1 MSAALQLGIARLRRR
16 PAQTATQT
24 LVLAVAVALLGA
36 MILFIGHSL
45 RTMTASATRSVPL
58 DLQGPMG
65 DYGQA
70 RSLAGE
76 ISRQPDIAQ
85 ASAVATT
92 PFAGAVHHGAG
103 GVTDAGAGAILA
115 VPPDYLHRIDTF
127 RFLRGGLRPGRVV
140 LDQQLAATLRAG
152 VGDSVSLRLGA
163 HTPPQSFK
171 VGGVALV
178 TAPDVLFQPLN
189 PQLGPA
195 PAQPPAN
202 IAILPVGTFARTVG
216 GALPSLGGTAN
227 PAAASVPGTLSGV
240 QWQVQAQVER
250 ESLGGTPSE
259 AFRRAGQ
266 IRNSVERS
274 FPGKIQFVDNLSEA
288 LETATGDALYAQ
300 ALFIML
306 AVPGALL
313 ALGLAY
319 LAALGTVERDRREL
333 ALLRAR
339 GASRRQLLGMA
350 ATESS
355 IVGLLA
361 GLLGAGISFLAVTL
375 LIEGSVGL
383 NPSRAASVLVVCI
396 VLAFAGGMVARLGT
410 GLRALSETVS
420 AGRRDTQS
428 GGTPLWRRLYLDF
441 VALAISGL
449 IYWLTA
455 STGFSAVVNPDSN
468 PTLSLSIYMFFAP
481 ALLWIGATLL
491 LVRLRGTVFSAIARR
506 LRGSEQGTSRRTFLL
521 ASASRRGP
529 AINRGLIFVGLLLAF
544 GVSLGVFAATYNQQA
559 GVDAQLT
566 LGADI
571 TATAPPGVTAKNGL
585 SELIEGVP
593 GVSATSAVDHS
604 YAYVGPDLQD
614 TFGIEPA
621 TIGAATTLRDSYFV
635 GGGAQT
641 MMSRLQSTPDGILVS
656 KETITDYSLRVG
668 DLLRLRVLDHRSG
681 KFRIVPFHVVGSV
694 QEFPSA
700 PRDSFMV
707 ANLAYLQKADHAGG
721 PNVVFASSSEDPA
734 AVAARVA
741 EATKGFGV
749 SVKDIRQQ
757 SVQTV
762 SSITT
767 VDLTGISRLEQAFA
781 IVLAAAAMWLFVN
794 LAVSERRHEF
804 ATMAALGASL
814 RDVGAFVR
822 SEAVTV
828 LAAAVALAAV
838 LGWLLAQ
845 MLIAMLQHVF
855 DPPPDHLAIPWG
867 FLGLLALAAV
877 AGALLAAAVAARSL
891 RHLPLGA
898 ILREE

>member
-1 MSAALQLGIARLRRR
+1 MSTALQLAVARLRHR
-16 PAQTATQT
+16 PGQTLTQA
-24 LVLAVAVALLGA
+24 LVLAAAVALLGA

-58 DLQGPMG
+58 DLQGPVET
-65 DYGQA
+65 YGQA
-70 RSLAGE
+70 RKLSAG
-76 ISRQPDIAQ
+76 IASQPDVAQ
-85 ASAVATT
+85 ASPVATA
-92 PFAGAVHHGAG
+92 PLAGVGHRGAAG
-103 GVTDAGAGAILA
+103 IAEAGAGAILA
-115 VPPDYLHRIDTF
+115 VPPGYLRHIDAF
-127 RFLRGGLRPGRVV
+127 RFLRGGLRPGEIV
-140 LDQQLAATLRAG
+140 LDQQLAATLRAR
-152 VGDSVSLRLGA
+152 VGDTVDLRLGA
-163 HTPPQSFK
+163 HMPSRKFT

-178 TAPDVLFQPLN
+178 SATDVLFQPLN
-189 PQLGPA
+189 PQVGPA

-202 IAILPVGTFARTVG
+202 VAIMPVATFAKAVG
-216 GALPSLGGTAN
+216 GALPSLGAAG
-227 PAAASVPGTLSGV
+227 PASAAVPGTLSGV
-240 QWQVQAQVER
+240 QWQLQVQLDRA
-250 ESLGGTPSE
+250 SLSGTPSE
-259 AFRRAGQ
+259 AFKRAGQ
-266 IRNSVERS
+266 IRNSLERS
-274 FPGKIQFVDNLSEA
+274 FPGKIQFVDNLSEG
-288 LETATGDALYAQ
+288 LETAAGDALYAE

-333 ALLRAR
+333 ALMRAR
-339 GASRRQLLGMA
+339 GASRRQLLAMA
-350 ATESS
+350 VGEAS

-361 GLLGAGISFLAVTL
+361 GLLGAGISFVAVAL

-383 NPSRAASVLVVCI
+383 NPTRAATVVLVCI
-396 VLAFAGGMVARLGT
+396 ALAIAGGMLARLGT
-410 GLRALSETVS
+410 GLRALAETVA
-420 AGRRDTQS
+420 AGRGGS
-428 GGTPLWRRLYLDF
+428 GSTRAPLWRRLYLDV

-481 ALLWIGATLL
+481 TLLWIGATLL
-491 LVRLRGTVFSAIARR
+491 LVRLRGTLFSSLARR
-506 LRGSEQGTSRRTFLL
+506 LRGSEQRPSRGTFLL
-521 ASASRRGP
+521 ASAARRGP

-566 LGADI
+566 LGADV
-571 TATAPPGVTAKNGL
+571 TATAPPGVTAKKGL
-585 SELIEGVP
+585 VKRIEGVP
-593 GVSATSAVDHS
+593 GVSAASPVDHS

-614 TFGIEPA
+614 TFGIDPA
-621 TIGAATTLRDSYFV
+621 TIGAATTLRDSYFI
-635 GGGAQT
+635 GGSAQA
-641 MMSRLQSTPDGILVS
+641 MLDRLKASRDGIIVS
-656 KETITDYSLRVG
+656 KETITDYSLEVG
-668 DLLRLRVLDHRSG
+668 DLLRLRVLDHVSG
-681 KFRIVPFHVVGSV
+681 SFRVVPFHVVGTV

-707 ANLAYLQKADHAGG
+707 ANLSYLQAADRAGG
-721 PNVVFASSSEDPA
+721 PNVIFANASEDPA
-734 AVAARVA
+734 AVAGRVA
-741 EATKGFGV
+741 GATKGFGV
-749 SVKDIRQQ
+749 AVKDIRQQ

-794 LAVSERRHEF
+794 LVVSERRHEF

-822 SEAVTV
+822 SEAMAV
-828 LAAAVALAAV
+828 LGAALALAAV

-867 FLGLLALAAV
+867 FLGLLAAAAV
-877 AGALLAAAVAARSL
+877 LGALLAAALAARSL
-891 RHLPLGA
+891 RRLPLGA

>member
-1 MSAALQLGIARLRRR
+1 VSAALRLGIARLRHR
-16 PAQTATQT
+16 PGQTVTQA
-24 LVLAVAVALLGA
+24 LVLAAAVALLGA

-58 DLQGPMG
+58 DLQGPVES
-65 DYGQA
+65 YGQA
-70 RSLAGE
+70 RTLSRE
-76 ISRQPDIAQ
+76 IARQPDIAQ
-85 ASAVATT
+85 ASAVATA
-92 PFAGAVHHGAG
+92 PFAGVSHRGGAG
-103 GVTDAGAGAILA
+103 VADAGAGAILA
-115 VPPDYLHRIDTF
+115 VPPGYLKHIDTF
-127 RFLRGGLRPGRVV
+127 RFLRGGLRPGEIV

-152 VGDSVSLRLGA
+152 VGDTVGLRLGA
-163 HTPPQSFK
+163 HAPPRKFT

-178 TAPDVLFQPLN
+178 SAPDVLFQPLN

-202 IAILPVGTFARTVG
+202 IAILPAATFAKTVG
-216 GALPSLGGTAN
+216 AALPSLGGAS
-227 PAAASVPGTLSGV
+227 PASAAVPGTLSGV
-240 QWQVQAQVER
+240 QWQVQAQVDR
-250 ESLGGTPSE
+250 ASLGGTPSE
-259 AFRRAGQ
+259 AFKRAGQ
-266 IRNSVERS
+266 IRNSLERS
-274 FPGKIQFVDNLSEA
+274 FPGKIQFVDNLSEG
-288 LETATGDALYAQ
+288 LEAAAGDALYAE

-319 LAALGTVERDRREL
+319 LAALGTVDRDRREL

-339 GASRRQLLGMA
+339 GASRRQLLAMA
-350 ATESS
+350 VGESS

-361 GLLGAGISFLAVTL
+361 GLLGAGASFLAVTL
-375 LIEGSVGL
+375 LVEGSVGL
-383 NPSRAASVLVVCI
+383 NPSRAATVVLVCI
-396 VLAFAGGMVARLGT
+396 ALAIAGGMLARLGT
-410 GLRALSETVS
+410 GLRALAETVA
-420 AGRRDTQS
+420 AGRS
-428 GGTPLWRRLYLDF
+428 GSRGTRKPLWRRLYLDF

-481 ALLWIGATLL
+481 TLLWIGATLL
-491 LVRLRGTVFSAIARR
+491 LVRLRGTLFSRVASR
-506 LRGSEQGTSRRTFLL
+506 LRGSEQSPSRRTFLL

-566 LGADI
+566 LGADV
-571 TATAPPGVTAKNGL
+571 TATAPPGVTAKQGL
-585 SELIEGVP
+585 VSRIEGVQ
-593 GVSATSAVDHS
+593 GVGAASPVDHS

-614 TFGIEPA
+614 TFGIDPA
-621 TIGAATTLRDSYFV
+621 TIGAATTLRDSYFI
-635 GGGAQT
+635 GGSAQT
-641 MMSRLQSTPDGILVS
+641 MLNRLQATRDGIVVS
-656 KETITDYSLRVG
+656 KETITDYSLKVG

-681 KFRIVPFHVVGSV
+681 NFRIVPFHVVGTV

-707 ANLAYLQKADHAGG
+707 ANLSYLQAADRAGG
-721 PNVVFASSSEDPA
+721 PNVVFASASEDPA

-741 EATKGFGV
+741 AATRGFGV
-749 SVKDIRQQ
+749 SVKNIRQQ
-757 SVQTV
+757 AVQTV

-781 IVLAAAAMWLFVN
+781 IALAAAAMWLFVN
-794 LAVSERRHEF
+794 LIVSERRHEF

-814 RDVGAFVR
+814 RDIGAFVR
-822 SEAVTV
+822 SEAVAV
-828 LAAAVALAAV
+828 LAAALALAAL
-838 LGWLLAQ
+838 LGWLLAE

-855 DPPPDHLAIPWG
+855 DPPPDQLAIPWG
-867 FLGLLALAAV
+867 FLGLLVAA
-877 AGALLAAAVAARSL
+877 AILGALLAAAVAARSL
-891 RHLPLGA
+891 RRLPLGA
-898 ILREE
+898 ILREQ